1 MLSERIVRDAKSD
14 GRARTIWDDQVS
26 GLGLQITQGGRKS
39 FVLRYRT
46 GGRKRQAILCRAGE
60 VSLREVRKRAGEEL
74 VRIRAG
80 ETGPLERQR
89 EAREAPVMAGLCE
102 KFLTE
107 YAPARIERGR
117 MKPRTLAEYR
127 YQIGHYILPPLGRLR
142 VESVKRSNIDRAV
155 SGLKPVTRNRVLA
168 LLSRLMTYA
177 ESLEWRRQNDN
188 PCRHVERADE
198 TARDRTLNPTELAAL
213 AAALNDAEARH
224 PAPVAAIRFAI
235 MTGLRVGEILNV
247 RWEDLDMEGGRLVLP
262 STKTGRRTHG
272 LPSPA
277 LEVLASIPRVGS
289 WAFSTRG
296 DAKMTY
302 SHLRKVFVDITE
314 KAGLADLRVHDLR
327 RTYMTQAA
335 MAGVTAH
342 VLRDILGHA
351 TAEVA
356 DKYIR
361 ALGDPVRQARE
372 QTSQTITA
380 LMEGKGVAE
389 IVPLRGRHGQ

>member
-14 GRARTIWDDQVS
+14 GRARTIWDREVT
-26 GLGLQITQGGRKS
+26 GLGLQITQAGKKNY
-39 FVLRYRT
+39 VLRYIVA
-46 GGRKRQAILCRAGE
+46 GRRRQAILCRAGE
-60 VSLREVRKRAGEEL
+60 VSLREIRQRAGEEL
-74 VRIRAG
+74 LRIRAG
-80 ETGPLERQR
+80 ESDPLERQR
-89 EAREAPVMAGLCE
+89 EAREAPTMADLCAR
-102 KFLTE
+102 FLSE
-107 YAPARIERGR
+107 YAPARMERGR
-117 MKPRTLAEYR
+117 MALRTVREYR

-142 VESVKRSNIDRAV
+142 VESVKRINVERAV

-188 PCRHVERADE
+188 PCRHVERSRE
-198 TARDRTLNPTELAAL
+198 EARDRVLSGAELVAL
-213 AAALNDAEARH
+213 AGALNEAEPRH

-235 MTGLRVGEILNV
+235 TTGLRVGEILNA
-247 RWEDLDMEGGRLVLP
+247 RWEDVDLEGGRLTLP
-262 STKTGRRTHG
+262 QTKTGRRTHD

-277 LEVLASIPRVGS
+277 AAVLASFPCVGE
-289 WAFSTRG
+289 WVFSTRG
-296 DAKMTY
+296 DARMTY
-302 SHLRKVFVDITE
+302 SHLRKVFVEIVGR
-314 KAGLADLRVHDLR
+314 AGLADVRVHDLR
-327 RTYMTQAA
+327 RGYMTTAA

-380 LMEGKGVAE
+380 LMEGKGGDV
-389 IVPLRGRHGQ
+389 VPMERSRG